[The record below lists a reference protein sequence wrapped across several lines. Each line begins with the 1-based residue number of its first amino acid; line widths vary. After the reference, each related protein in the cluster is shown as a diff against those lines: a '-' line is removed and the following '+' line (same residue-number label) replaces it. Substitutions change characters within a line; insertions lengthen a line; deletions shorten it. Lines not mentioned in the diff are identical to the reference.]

1 MAKYLVKLGLC
12 MFYIKKKK
20 ALAELIVKRITMN
33 LFVFLVLFTFIYPL
47 QIVQSLGQG
56 LAIMRYVGW

>member
-12 MFYIKKKK
+12 MFYIKKKS
-20 ALAELIVKRITMN
+20 LAELIVKRITMN
-33 LFVFLVLFTFIYPL
+33 LFIFLVLWTFIYPL

-56 LAIMRYVGW
+56 LAIMRYVG